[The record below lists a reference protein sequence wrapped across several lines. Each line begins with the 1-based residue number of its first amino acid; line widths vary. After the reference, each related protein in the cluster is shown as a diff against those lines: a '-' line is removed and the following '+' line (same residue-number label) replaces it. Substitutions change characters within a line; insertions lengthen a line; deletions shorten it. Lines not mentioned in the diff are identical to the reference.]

1 MQNAVEQ
8 RKALGDFVDKDN
20 EDGLGIGRSASGQEC
35 HLQPRVPCEQ
45 QQIARHLYHT
55 SLHAMPG
62 KLKSRALTTLTC
74 SFRSGQLSLS
84 DHSNHFVCRAED
96 ATIDNPDD
104 SPRPKDRTKM
114 GQPNSSESDSHGL
127 DGLDTMSCKAGR
139 VLFWCIFCPMFQ

>member
-1 MQNAVEQ
+1 MSVLPSSSKLTSVAQLRNMQSICLGWCRMQLSWLVQNAVEQ

-62 KLKSRALTTLTC
+62 KLKVV
-74 SFRSGQLSLS
+74 
-84 DHSNHFVCRAED
+84 H
-96 ATIDNPDD
+96 
-104 SPRPKDRTKM
+104 
-114 GQPNSSESDSHGL
+114 
-127 DGLDTMSCKAGR
+127 
-139 VLFWCIFCPMFQ
+139 